1 MTLKEFDN
9 SYGKVIGVDEA
20 GRGPLAGPVVS
31 AAVYVINGDELEE
44 VDDSKKISEK
54 RREIFFDKI
63 INNCEV
69 GVGIVSAKDID
80 KINIL
85 NATMESMRIALSH
98 MKEAVDIVLVDGNT
112 KIKNYYGSQLPVV
125 KGDSKSLA
133 IAAASIIAKVTRDK
147 IMKEISA
154 KYPQYLFEK
163 HKGYG
168 TQSHIEAIRKFGPC
182 EIHRMSFIKKI
193 LLECLV
199 TYKIEFLKFLMTL
212 QVLMQH

>member
-112 KIKNYYGSQLPVV
+112 KIKNY
-125 KGDSKSLA
+125 
-133 IAAASIIAKVTRDK
+133 
-147 IMKEISA
+147 
-154 KYPQYLFEK
+154 
-163 HKGYG
+163 
-168 TQSHIEAIRKFGPC
+168 
-182 EIHRMSFIKKI
+182 
-193 LLECLV
+193 
-199 TYKIEFLKFLMTL
+199 
-212 QVLMQH
+212 

>member
-193 LLECLV
+193 LKEN
-199 TYKIEFLKFLMTL
+199 
-212 QVLMQH
+212 

>member
-112 KIKNYYGSQLPVV
+112 KIES
-125 KGDSKSLA
+125 SA
-133 IAAASIIAKVTRDK
+133 INV
-147 IMKEISA
+147 
-154 KYPQYLFEK
+154 
-163 HKGYG
+163 
-168 TQSHIEAIRKFGPC
+168 
-182 EIHRMSFIKKI
+182 
-193 LLECLV
+193 
-199 TYKIEFLKFLMTL
+199 L
-212 QVLMQH
+212 Q